1 MPENNFV
8 SRDEFNGL
16 KAEVQELKV
25 EMQENKGILNQIDKK
40 LDVITER
47 IENTTKVSDL
57 QNENIETRITS
68 KLEPLHKDILK
79 NEKDINEIKENN
91 KWLWRALGTTV
102 IGIVIKVFFEVA
114 KNINI

>member
-1 MPENNFV
+1 MAEEYV
-8 SRDEFNGL
+8 SRNEFNGL
-16 KAEVQELKV
+16 KAEVQDLKV
-25 EMQENKGILNQIDKK
+25 EMQENKGILTQIDKK

-68 KLEPLHKDILK
+68 KLEPLNKDILK
-79 NEKDINEIKENN
+79 NEKDIAEIKENN
-91 KWLWRALGTTV
+91 KWLWRALGVTV